1 MAITP
6 RHKQFTRSIK
16 GLFPKL
22 TNYSINKV
30 VCHVQQSVKKS
41 FVEFDNHFWIE
52 MFENE
57 LLKHMCMDS
66 ILVIIVM
73 VY

>member
-6 RHKQFTRSIK
+6 RRKQFTRSIK
-16 GLFPKL
+16 GLSPKL

-30 VCHVQQSVKKS
+30 ECHVQQSVRKS

-52 MFENE
+52 MFESE
-57 LLKHMCMDS
+57 LLKHKCMDS
-66 ILVIIVM
+66 ILVIIVRG
-73 VY
+73 Y